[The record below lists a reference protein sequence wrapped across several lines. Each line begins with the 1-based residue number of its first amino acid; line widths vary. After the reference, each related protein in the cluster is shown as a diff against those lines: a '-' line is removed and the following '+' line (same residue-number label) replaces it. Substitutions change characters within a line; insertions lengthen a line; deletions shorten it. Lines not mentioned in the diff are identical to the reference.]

1 MDGWSGTLEGEQRGE
16 AVKRCRICDVQI
28 PAHRF
33 VCEACTKRNDEEDR
47 KTQEEEWAWYQAL
60 AGEERRNSVGSERH
74 PASTN
79 DLLRAAMAECFA
91 ALRNWNYTEHIT
103 RLYLIALILH
113 HRIKRFRQEFDR
125 AKGEAALRY
134 WPPVPLPDFA
144 TPPEE
149 DTDSKKLA
157 ERSFAPVEKRSL
169 IDLALENADSEGQ
182 KEICKKYENG

>member
-1 MDGWSGTLEGEQRGE
+1 METKHGKGDSELEKCRVCGE
-16 AVKRCRICDVQI
+16 
-28 PAHRF
+28 PTSPHRF
-33 VCEACTKRNDEEDR
+33 VCEVCTKHNDSEER
-47 KTQEEEWAWYQAL
+47 RQQEEEWAWYQAL
-60 AGEERRNSVGSERH
+60 AAEERRKSAGSEH
-74 PASTN
+74 YPASTN

-113 HRIKRFRQEFDR
+113 HRIKHFRQEFER

-144 TPPEE
+144 APPGK
-149 DTDSKKLA
+149 DNDSKKLA

-169 IDLALENADSEGQ
+169 IDLAFENANFNQE
-182 KEICKKYENG
+182 KK